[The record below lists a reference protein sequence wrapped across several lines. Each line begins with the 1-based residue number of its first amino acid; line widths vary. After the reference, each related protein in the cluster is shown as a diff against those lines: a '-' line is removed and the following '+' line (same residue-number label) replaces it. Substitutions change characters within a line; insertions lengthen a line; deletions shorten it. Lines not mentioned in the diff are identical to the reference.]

1 MTTRTKASQ
10 AEAAAA
16 VEAMSRFVNNFG
28 MDAAAFVEGLSREHR
43 TLQQTATGVM
53 LQWLRHLAS
62 KKDHEYDL
70 RNEAAVQAAKI
81 CIEALDKDGR
91 FAAGRLPCI

>member
-16 VEAMSRFVNNFG
+16 VEAMSRFVNNFA
-28 MDAAAFVEGLSREHR
+28 MDSAMFVEGLSLEHR
-43 TLQQTATGVM
+43 TLQQSATGVM
-53 LQWLRHLAS
+53 LQWLRRLAS
-62 KKDHEYDL
+62 LTEYEYDL

-91 FAAGRLPCI
+91 FAAGRLPSI